1 LANWLFLEPNQTF
14 LKTLLSLE
22 SSNNFIGLESIEL
35 RTVDEEKRRLFTVK
49 VLEKLVKNN
58 S

>member
-35 RTVDEEKRRLFTVK
+35 STVNEEKRKLFTVK